1 MIIGHWTADCGYTYL
16 AKGNNKVYFLR
27 SLQGGSFLCVYKSD
41 GKTLLG
47 EYPTAGSHSC
57 HITILE
63 RQAVISNY
71 SCGTLSLISLN
82 DEGFPYGDPFLIRF
96 EGSGPDRERQGG
108 PHIHSSC
115 LSPDGR
121 SLVVSDLGSD
131 KIYLFDV
138 RGGCVDDAS
147 RQDFIAPSG
156 SGPRHFAF
164 DPNGTHLY
172 VTTEL
177 SDEVLVFSYPDLS
190 LLQRVEV
197 NPRHPR
203 GGAHIAIRPDG
214 RFLYASSR
222 GCGEGIAVFA
232 VGGDGLLTKV
242 GYTATGSNPRHF
254 AITEDGLHLVVACR
268 DSNSVETFSISLETG
283 LLSAIAEISGEE
295 KPVFILL

>member
-1 MIIGHWTADCGYTYL
+1 MIIGRWTADCGYTFL

-47 EYPTAGSHSC
+47 QYPTAGSHSC

-63 RQAVISNY
+63 HQAVICNY
-71 SCGTLSLISLN
+71 SCGTLSLIPLN
-82 DEGFPYGDPFLIRF
+82 EEGFPYEDPFLIHF
-96 EGSGPDRERQGG
+96 EGSGPDRERQSG

-115 LSPDGR
+115 LSPDGK
-121 SLVVSDLGSD
+121 SLVVSDLGAD
-131 KIYLFDV
+131 RIYRFAV

-147 RQDFIAPSG
+147 RQVFIAPSG

-164 DPNGTHLY
+164 GSNGAHLY
-172 VTTEL
+172 VSTEL

-203 GGAHIAIRPDG
+203 GGAHISLRPDG
-214 RFLYASSR
+214 RYLYASSR
-222 GCGEGIAVFA
+222 GSGEGVAVFA
-232 VGGDGLLTKV
+232 VGSDGLLTKA
-242 GYTATGSNPRHF
+242 GYTFTGSNPRHF
-254 AITEDGLHLVVACR
+254 AITEDGLQLVVVCR
-268 DSNSVETFSISLETG
+268 DSNSIETFSIDKETG
-283 LLSAIAEISGEE
+283 LLSATKEIAREE
-295 KPVFILL
+295 KPVFVLL